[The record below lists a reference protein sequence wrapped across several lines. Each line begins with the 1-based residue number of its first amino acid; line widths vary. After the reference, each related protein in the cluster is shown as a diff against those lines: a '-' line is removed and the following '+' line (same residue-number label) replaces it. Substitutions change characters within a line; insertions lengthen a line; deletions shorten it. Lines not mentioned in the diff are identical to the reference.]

1 MPPTAWPRRLLKQI
15 SSKKRYLNGPKSRCQ
30 CCTASRRRPVP
41 DAVIGSNTSTLPI
54 GDLAA
59 GLEHPERFLGV
70 HFSNPAPF
78 IPGVELIAHS
88 GTDENVIEAVEALV
102 PRDGQADGPGSTT
115 RPASCSTGCN
125 TCCSG
130 KRSTSSRR
138 AWRRRRTWTSSS
150 APPSATGCRSSVLSP
165 SPTWPGLDVYRDG
178 FRTLQAHY
186 GERLAAP
193 TMLTELVEAGRY
205 GVKQGGGFVTPA
217 GDQAPLVAYRNT
229 AYARLGQLLTEL
241 GPAPRITDPVIG
253 EKRPMINC
261 SVHRG
266 GPGRSRPPCCRL
278 GARTPGAGP
287 FTTPSRRNGPSTC
300 GWCGGS
306 ASPKSTPPTPGS
318 GSPIS
323 VRSGLRDFKSVL
335 SDVGLTIPAI
345 STSRRSV
352 MDPEHGEEYLAYSHR
367 LLDKAAELGVPM
379 VSFGFFQE
387 FTAEQK
393 QALWFWLADGWHD
406 DESPEVRGRAAALI
420 RELAEH
426 AASNGQ
432 QITLEMYED
441 TYVGTCDGAVQFLK
455 EVGHDACGLNPDI
468 GNFIR
473 LHRPIEPV
481 QDMLDKVLPYANY
494 WHVKNYLRDEDP
506 KTGQVMTFP
515 VPMEF
520 GLINYRAAI
529 SQALDLGFRGAFL
542 CEHYGSDAITVI
554 GKNYAYVRDILATLI
569 D

>member
-1 MPPTAWPRRLLKQI
+1 VGFTEVDPTDTWVR
-15 SSKKRYLNGPKSRCQ
+15 
-30 CCTASRRRPVP
+30 V
-41 DAVIGSNTSTLPI
+41 
-54 GDLAA
+54 GDL
-59 GLEHPERFLGV
+59 
-70 HFSNPAPF
+70 
-78 IPGVELIAHS
+78 
-88 GTDENVIEAVEALV
+88 
-102 PRDGQADGPGSTT
+102 
-115 RPASCSTGCN
+115 
-125 TCCSG
+125 
-130 KRSTSSRR
+130 
-138 AWRRRRTWTSSS
+138 
-150 APPSATGCRSSVLSP
+150 SP
-165 SPTWPGLDVYRDG
+165 
-178 FRTLQAHY
+178 
-186 GERLAAP
+186 ERLA
-193 TMLTELVEAGRY
+193 
-205 GVKQGGGFVTPA
+205 
-217 GDQAPLVAYRNT
+217 
-229 AYARLGQLLTEL
+229 
-241 GPAPRITDPVIG
+241 
-253 EKRPMINC
+253 
-261 SVHRG
+261 
-266 GPGRSRPPCCRL
+266 
-278 GARTPGAGP
+278 
-287 FTTPSRRNGPSTC
+287 
-300 GWCGGS
+300 
-306 ASPKSTPPTPGS
+306 
-318 GSPIS
+318 
-323 VRSGLRDFKSVL
+323 DFKSVL

-379 VSFGFFQE
+379 VSFGFFQA
-387 FTAEQK
+387 FTEEQER
-393 QALWFWLADGWHD
+393 ALWFWLADGWHD
-406 DESPEVRGRAAALI
+406 DESPEARSRAASLI

-441 TYVGTCDGAVQFLK
+441 TYIGTCDDAVQFLK

-481 QDMLDKVLPYANY
+481 QDMFDKVLPYTNY

-554 GKNYAYVRDILATLI
+554 GKNCAYIRDILATLI